1 MSRVCRFGS
10 SALTLS
16 LLASF
21 FTGGGGLFWSA
32 ALAEIAA
39 VNDKTFKKEVNESK
53 TPVLV
58 DFYTKYCVPCKK
70 MAPVLE
76 ELATE
81 YSGKVKF
88 VRVDADEAEKTAA
101 FYDIEMYPY
110 LALFLPGVK
119 APVVA
124 VGYKNREQIKD
135 FLDRSLKA
143 PKAKAEAKSK

>member
-1 MSRVCRFGS
+1 M
-10 SALTLS
+10 
-16 LLASF
+16 
-21 FTGGGGLFWSA
+21 
-32 ALAEIAA
+32 
-39 VNDKTFKKEVNESK
+39 
-53 TPVLV
+53 PVLV

-76 ELATE
+76 DLATE

-88 VRVDADEAEKTAA
+88 VRVDADEAEKTSA

-119 APVVA
+119 APVVS